1 MMTMTAW
8 KTLAFAAGIGLS
20 LLARDAQA
28 GQSAGAAVAAKTTA
42 QAHEASVVGAA
53 WSADGTGIPNARLRL
68 RNVTTGKIAMV
79 TKADDTGQ
87 FRLDNV
93 PAGSYV
99 VELVEETG
107 KVLAL
112 GHVFTV
118 ARGET
123 VATFVRLG
131 ARVPWFT
138 GFFSNAAAAAI
149 STAAS
154 EGVTALAP
162 VARPASR
169 KQ

>member
-1 MMTMTAW
+1 MTARTL
-8 KTLAFAAGIGLS
+8 TLAVVVVGSCLAAPA
-20 LLARDAQA
+20 ARAA
-28 GQSAGAAVAAKTTA
+28 GQSNAPSATRAAAEA
-42 QAHEASVVGAA
+42 QEASVVGAA
-53 WSADGTGIPNARLRL
+53 WNADSTGIPGARLRL
-68 RNVTTGKIAMV
+68 RNVSSGKIVAAA
-79 TKADDTGQ
+79 KADDTGQ
-87 FRLDNV
+87 FRFEKIPN
-93 PAGSYV
+93 GSYV
-99 VELVEETG
+99 IELVDESG

>member
-1 MMTMTAW
+1 MTMTAR
-8 KTLAFAAGIGLS
+8 KALAVAAVGLS
-20 LLARDAQA
+20 LVSSGAAS
-28 GQSAGAAVAAKTTA
+28 GQSAGTGSMQNVPATPS
-42 QAHEASVVGAA
+42 SVVGAA
-53 WSADGTGIPNARLRL
+53 WNADSTGIAGARLRL
-68 RNVTTGKIAMV
+68 RNVTTGKIAAA
-79 TKADDTGQ
+79 TRADDHGQ
-87 FRLDNV
+87 FRFEDV
-93 PAGSYV
+93 GSGSYV
-99 VELVEETG
+99 IELVDDSG

-118 ARGET
+118 SRGET

-131 ARVPWFT
+131 TRVPWFT

-154 EGVTALAP
+154 EGITALAP